1 MKMRPPSTVW
11 ADSHPLTISGE
22 PARSDLSDTASV
34 SHLANPTWPEWDEWS
49 ARTEICEVGRRLYH
63 HFFVAANDGNISVRL
78 NEDEIIMTPT
88 NVSKGFMNP
97 EDMIKLGM
105 DGRLIA
111 SRTGRSASS
120 ERRMHLAIYKH
131 RPDIRAVVHAH
142 PPTATGLAVAGIGLD
157 RPFLPETVVRTGP
170 CPLVPYAIPG
180 GDELPESIIPYLRDH
195 ITLLLGNHGAVAY
208 APTLTD
214 AVFNMESIELNA
226 RIYLVASQ
234 VGPINYLNEEQIAAL
249 HARYA

>member
-1 MKMRPPSTVW
+1 MRL
-11 ADSHPLTISGE
+11 PLTSRDSRPLAISGGQTRSE
-22 PARSDLSDTASV
+22 MSDRATMSQVVNPA
-34 SHLANPTWPEWDEWS
+34 WPEWDEWNV
-49 ARTEICEVGRRLYH
+49 RTEICEVGRRLYH

-78 NEDEIIMTPT
+78 NEGEIIMTPT

-97 EDMIKLGM
+97 EDMIKLAM

-120 ERRMHLAIYKH
+120 EHRMHLAIYRH

-214 AVFNMESIELNA
+214 AAFNMESIELNA
-226 RIYLVASQ
+226 RIFLVASQ
-234 VGPINYLNEEQIAAL
+234 MGQINYLNEAQIAAL
-249 HARYA
+249 RARYA

>member
-1 MKMRPPSTVW
+1 MRPPTHAR
-11 ADSHPLTISGE
+11 ADSRPLTASGDS
-22 PARSDLSDTASV
+22 ARSDVSDAATV
-34 SHLANPTWPEWDEWS
+34 SHPANATWPEWDEWD
-49 ARTEICEVGRRLYH
+49 ARTEICKVGQRLYH

-78 NEDEIIMTPT
+78 NEDEIIITPT

-111 SRTGRSASS
+111 SRTGRNASS

-180 GDELPESIIPYLRDH
+180 GDELPDSIIPYLRDH

-214 AVFNMESIELNA
+214 AAFNMESIELNA
-226 RIYLVASQ
+226 RIFLVASQ
-234 VGPINYLNEEQIAAL
+234 VGHINYLTEEQMAAL
-249 HARYA
+249 RVRYA

>member
-1 MKMRPPSTVW
+1 MKLPTSQN
-11 ADSHPLTISGE
+11 S
-22 PARSDLSDTASV
+22 RS
-34 SHLANPTWPEWDEWS
+34 LATSRVQTRSLVTEKATFSQVTPRAWPEWDEWNV
-49 ARTEICEVGRRLYH
+49 RTEICEVGRRLYQ

-97 EDMIKLGM
+97 EDMIKLSV

-111 SRTGRSASS
+111 SRTGKSASS
-120 ERRMHLAIYKH
+120 EHRMHLAIYKH

-195 ITLLLGNHGAVAY
+195 VTLLLGNHGAVAY
-208 APTLTD
+208 APTLTE
-214 AVFNMESIELNA
+214 AAFNMESIELTA
-226 RIYLVASQ
+226 RIYLAATQ
-234 VGPINYLNEEQIAAL
+234 AGQINYLTEEQIAAL
-249 HARYA
+249 HARYG